1 MNGPAKKNSLEVLAK
16 TLGYDFG
23 DLGLLQRALT
33 HSSARIQGQNSAD
46 YERLEF
52 LGDRVL
58 GLVIAELLFELFPD
72 AQEGA
77 LALRFNQLVRKETCA
92 AVALDIDLGKY
103 VIMSPV
109 EANSG
114 GRGKQTI
121 LADACE
127 AVLGA
132 VFMDGGF
139 EAARGVIRAL
149 WSDLANEGND
159 VRRDAKSALQEWAQG
174 RGLELPNYIETGRT
188 GPDHAPLFNT
198 RVEVSGFAPAYGEGP
213 SKRIAEQSA
222 ASSMLLREGVWKKDD
237 NEQ

>member
-1 MNGPAKKNSLEVLAK
+1 MARSSRKSLSILAEA
-16 TLGYDFG
+16 LGYNFADP
-23 DLGLLQRALT
+23 GLLQRALT
-33 HSSARIQGQNSAD
+33 HSSARTKRRTGSD

-72 AQEGA
+72 ADEGD

-92 AVALDIDLGKY
+92 AVAQEIDLGKY
-103 VIMSPV
+103 VIMSAI
-109 EANSG
+109 EASSG

-121 LADACE
+121 LGDACE

-132 VFMDGGF
+132 IFLDGGF
-139 EAARGVIRAL
+139 EAARGVIRHL
-149 WSDLANEGND
+149 WSNFASDDTE

-174 RGLELPNYIETGRT
+174 RGLELPNYVETGRS
-188 GPDHAPLFNT
+188 GPDHAPKFNT
-198 RVEVSGFAPAYGEGP
+198 RVEVNGLAPAQGEGP

-222 ASSMLLREGVWKKDD
+222 ASAMLLREGVWKNDG
-237 NEQ
+237 NE